1 MTILIAGTIDITN
14 GKHGQAIIDATSV
27 MIDIRQQTGCN
38 HYVWS
43 ADPTSDTR
51 VYVFEDWENTA
62 ALAAHFS
69 GPNFAKM
76 FAVLANYDVEDIVV
90 TKYKIA
96 LAEPITDND
105 GNPRA
110 DFFTQ

>member
-1 MTILIAGTIDITN
+1 MTILIAGTIEITN
-14 GKHGQAIIDATSV
+14 GKRGQAIIDATSV
-27 MIDIRQQTGCN
+27 MIDIRPQTGCN

-51 VYVFEDWENTA
+51 VYVFEDWDNTA

-76 FAVLANYDVEDIVV
+76 FAVLANFDANDISVQ
-90 TKYKIA
+90 KYKIA

-110 DFFTQ
+110 DFFTE

>member
-1 MTILIAGTIDITN
+1 MTILIAGTIEITN
-14 GKHGQAIIDATSV
+14 GKRGQAINDATSV

-43 ADPTSDTR
+43 ADPTSDSR
-51 VYVFEDWENTA
+51 VYVFEDWDNTA
-62 ALAAHFS
+62 VLSEHFS

-76 FAVLANYDVEDIVV
+76 FAVLANYDVEDISVQ
-90 TKYKIA
+90 KYKIA

-110 DFFTQ
+110 DFFTE